1 MKIIKTKIKDLLVI
15 EPTVWGD
22 DRGYF
27 FESFKAQNFIDEGY
41 DLDWKQDNEAYSE
54 RGVLRG
60 LHYQLREMA
69 QTKLVRVP
77 VGEVLD
83 VVVDIREDSETYGQS
98 FSIILNELNKKQLLV
113 PRGFAHGY
121 VVLSQKAL
129 FLYKVDNHYSK
140 EHEAGI
146 QYNDPTL
153 NIDWILKPE
162 ELIIS
167 EKDQVQPSFADKKPF
182 I

>member
-27 FESFKAQNFIDEGY
+27 YESFKAQSLIDAGY
-41 DLDWKQDNEAYSE
+41 DFDWKQDNEASST

-60 LHYQLREMA
+60 LHYQVGEMA

-83 VVVDIREDSETYGQS
+83 VVVDLREDSDTYGQS
-98 FSIILNELNKKQLLV
+98 FSIILNAMNKKQLLV

-121 VVLSQKAL
+121 VVLSQHAL

-140 EHEAGI
+140 DHEAGI
-146 QYNDPTL
+146 QYNDPAL
-153 NIDWILKPE
+153 DIDWILKPE

-167 EKDQVQPSFADKKPF
+167 EKDKVQPTFADKKPAQ
-182 I
+182 